1 MENRSK
7 NVHVAFWVSADT
19 DEAVSKIAAA
29 EGRTKSSVYRG
40 LIHSGLQAAGYRGDS
55 KTMEE
60 QYKAALQETLKP
72 YVDRLAAISAKGT
85 QISAA
90 AFFLAA
96 YNGKQALPEYAQEAY
111 EEVAAMSRKLGI
123 EYLKLAKD
131 QNLDEF
137 LGKGLRKLDDV

>member
-1 MENRSK
+1 MSEDHSIPVR
-7 NVHVAFWVSADT
+7 FWIASET
-19 DEAVSKIAAA
+19 DKLVRRIAAT
-29 EGRTKSSVYRG
+29 EERSVSSVYRG
-40 LIHSGLQAAGYRGDS
+40 LIHSGLLADGYLSDAKTLEQRYMAAMQAA
-55 KTMEE
+55 
-60 QYKAALQETLKP
+60 LKP
-72 YVDRLAAISAKGT
+72 SIDRLAAISAKGT

>member
-1 MENRSK
+1 MSEDHSIPVR
-7 NVHVAFWVSADT
+7 FWIASET
-19 DEAVSKIAAA
+19 DKLVRRIAAT
-29 EGRTKSSVYRG
+29 EERSVSSVYRG
-40 LIHSGLQAAGYRGDS
+40 LIHSGLQAAVYRGDG

>member
-1 MENRSK
+1 MEDDYGVPVR
-7 NVHVAFWVSADT
+7 FWVASET
-19 DEAVSKIAAA
+19 DKLVRRIASA
-29 EGRTKSSVYRG
+29 EGRSISSVYR
-40 LIHSGLQAAGYRGDS
+40 SGLLADGYLSDAKTLEQRYMAAMQAA
-55 KTMEE
+55 
-60 QYKAALQETLKP
+60 LKP
-72 YVDRLAAISAKGT
+72 SIDRLAAISAKGT